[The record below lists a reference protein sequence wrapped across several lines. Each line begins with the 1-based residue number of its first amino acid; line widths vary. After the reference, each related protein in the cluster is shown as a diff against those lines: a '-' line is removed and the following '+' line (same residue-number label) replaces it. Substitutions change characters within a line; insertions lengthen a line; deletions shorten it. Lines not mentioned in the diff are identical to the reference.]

1 MYIVPYTVHVQ
12 YIHVCTC
19 RHSFSLTCSPYMYVY
34 ACVLFYIRDLGVFI
48 SEMDSEGFAAT
59 SGKLQ
64 VSDRILA
71 CNGEDFCKESNKR

>member
-1 MYIVPYTVHVQ
+1 
-12 YIHVCTC
+12 
-19 RHSFSLTCSPYMYVY
+19 MYVY
-34 ACVLFYIRDLGVFI
+34 VSVLFYIRDLGVFI
-48 SEMDSEGFAAT
+48 GEMDSEGFAAT